1 MESQLDAENIEKILE
16 AAQQIERMAKSRPDQ
31 AKQMLEQAH
40 HLIELAEQIKRDWL
54 NRFATLPRYGRRC
67 SGPRR
72 GENACCRRRDN
83 RAQRRGPPERVLSDD
98 CRLTSLSSRS
108 HRERQRSLDLRR

>member
-54 NRFATLPRYGRRC
+54 NRFATLPPGAVADALARAAAKTRAAA
-67 SGPRR
+67 
-72 GENACCRRRDN
+72 GETT
-83 RAQRRGPPERVLSDD
+83 ERTEEALQ
-98 CRLTSLSSRS
+98 TAY
-108 HRERQRSLDLRR
+108 